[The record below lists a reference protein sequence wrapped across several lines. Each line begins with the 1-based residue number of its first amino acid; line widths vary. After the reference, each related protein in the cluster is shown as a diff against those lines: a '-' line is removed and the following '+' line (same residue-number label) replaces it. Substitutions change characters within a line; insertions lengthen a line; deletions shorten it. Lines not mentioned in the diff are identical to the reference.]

1 MDKTIFRTLR
11 RRWAD
16 IAAGKAMFLM
26 CASILFLVLIMAFGL
41 YFRSRPVLGL
51 NALKDIFFSSV
62 WHPSDG
68 KFGLAGFIVGTLWV
82 TAIAVAIS
90 VPLSV
95 LTAIYISEYAHG
107 RAREII
113 KPIIDVL
120 AGISPVIYGFWGI
133 IAVVP
138 MVRDH
143 LMPFCKA
150 HLPFFPFVSENFTG
164 YCALTGG
171 IVLAV
176 MISPIII
183 SVAEEVMRAVP
194 FGMRQASFALGST
207 KWQTVKYVV
216 LRKAWPGIVASVIL
230 GLSRA
235 FGETMAVLMV
245 AGCAIG
251 MIPKS
256 IFDPAYPLPALIA
269 NTYGEMMSVPLYDAA
284 VLLAAFI
291 LLAVTASFNMI
302 GWSILLKAES
312 EAL

>member
-1 MDKTIFRTLR
+1 
-11 RRWAD
+11 
-16 IAAGKAMFLM
+16 
-26 CASILFLVLIMAFGL
+26 
-41 YFRSRPVLGL
+41 
-51 NALKDIFFSSV
+51 
-62 WHPSDG
+62 
-68 KFGLAGFIVGTLWV
+68 
-82 TAIAVAIS
+82 
-90 VPLSV
+90 
-95 LTAIYISEYAHG
+95 
-107 RAREII
+107 
-113 KPIIDVL
+113 
-120 AGISPVIYGFWGI
+120 
-133 IAVVP
+133 
-138 MVRDH
+138 
-143 LMPFCKA
+143 
-150 HLPFFPFVSENFTG
+150 
-164 YCALTGG
+164 
-171 IVLAV
+171 
-176 MISPIII
+176 
-183 SVAEEVMRAVP
+183 
-194 FGMRQASFALGST
+194 MRQASFALGST